1 MELWVEYQNPYMRGL
16 INMRKGLEKE
26 IKKEKLILNIN
37 TVFGILLIILLF
49 LFTIINIIDCGWLI
63 YQKYQGV
70 QYLNDALDFYRNAQ
84 IK

>member
-1 MELWVEYQNPYMRGL
+1 
-16 INMRKGLEKE
+16 MRKGLEKE
-26 IKKEKLILNIN
+26 IKKEKLILNIK
-37 TVFGILLIILLF
+37 TVFGILLIIFLF